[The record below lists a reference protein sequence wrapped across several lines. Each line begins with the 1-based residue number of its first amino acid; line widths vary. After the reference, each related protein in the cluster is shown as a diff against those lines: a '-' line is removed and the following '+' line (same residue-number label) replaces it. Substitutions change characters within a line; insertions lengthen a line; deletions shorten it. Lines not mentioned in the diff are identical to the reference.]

1 MHRCYWHNP
10 EKRSLSGVVVSGLT
24 GILVFLVLLVIFG
37 YLASYYHNEVFIGL
51 VALLVNNLGLVLT
64 ASVLFIVADIFYT
77 FRFPFSIPGPL
88 FSGLGSLFVISL
100 LFIIMDFF
108 DQAYS
113 LGISVM
119 FLKFRYLIYPL
130 VFFIVIIAGY
140 ARILSPDTPRCSEPE
155 KEDRPDIPSPPIR
168 SWDEV
173 GNEFRQALYDF
184 FHRIREEL
192 NRK

>member
-1 MHRCYWHNP
+1 MPGCCWNNRG
-10 EKRSLSGVVVSGLT
+10 KRSLPGVVVSGLI
-24 GILVFLVLLVIFG
+24 GILIFLVLLVIFG
-37 YLASYYHNEVFIGL
+37 YLASYYHSEVFMGL

-88 FSGLGSLFVISL
+88 LSGLGSLFVVSL
-100 LFIIMDFF
+100 LFIILDFF

-140 ARILSPDTPRCSEPE
+140 ARILSPDSTRCTASE
-155 KEDRPDIPSPPIR
+155 KEARHDTASPPIR

-173 GNEFRQALYDF
+173 GNEFRQAIYDF

>member
-1 MHRCYWHNP
+1 MPGCCWNNRG
-10 EKRSLSGVVVSGLT
+10 KRSLPGVVVSGLI
-24 GILVFLVLLVIFG
+24 GILIFLVLLVIFG
-37 YLASYYHNEVFIGL
+37 YLASYYHSEVFMGL

-88 FSGLGSLFVISL
+88 LSGLGSLFVVSL
-100 LFIIMDFF
+100 LFIILDFF

-140 ARILSPDTPRCSEPE
+140 ARILSPD
-155 KEDRPDIPSPPIR
+155 IPAVQRQKKKPVTILQARLSVPGMR
-168 SWDEV
+168 SAMSS
-173 GNEFRQALYDF
+173 GRLYTISF
-184 FHRIREEL
+184 TGSGK
-192 NRK
+192 N